1 MGEGVDITN
10 LFLLP
15 LLSIQCLPLEMPV
28 METCNMRLE
37 LPSYL
42 VSFSILHDYIN
53 FNFCEKLYNSC
64 HRISR
69 LIFNAKLIIIKLEAC
84 KVNYYDTLKCTGM
97 CVT

>member
-37 LPSYL
+37 LLSYL
-42 VSFSILHDYIN
+42 VSFSILHDYITIKILIFVKN
-53 FNFCEKLYNSC
+53 CIIAAIGF
-64 HRISR
+64 SR
-69 LIFNAKLIIIKLEAC
+69 LILLQN
-84 KVNYYDTLKCTGM
+84 
-97 CVT
+97 